1 MSIIKGALYVVA
13 TPLGNLAD
21 ITARALDVLRAVDVI
36 AAEDTRHSRTLI
48 THFGLD
54 TPLMSLHEHNEHAA
68 MAAVLQRLS
77 AGDAVALIS
86 DAGTPLISDP
96 GFPLVRA
103 AREQGY
109 AVIPVPGACAA
120 IAALS
125 VGGLP
130 TDRFVFEG
138 FLPAKSQARVTR
150 LAELQRETRT
160 LVFYESTHRISAVL
174 ADMATAFG
182 TTRQAVVAR
191 EMTKLYEDIRSGD
204 LGDLAMH
211 YADSVHCK
219 GEFVVLIAGAAAQQA
234 DDFARAEEIL
244 IALLEDLPV
253 KKAVTLTAR
262 LTAVGKNWLYDRALQ
277 LKNK

>member
-1 MSIIKGALYVVA
+1 MSIEKGALYIVA

-21 ITARALDVLRAVDVI
+21 ITARALDVLREVDVV
-36 AAEDTRHSRTLI
+36 AAEDTRHSRSLLA
-48 THFGLD
+48 HFGID
-54 TPLMSLHEHNEHAA
+54 TPMLSLHEHNEHAA
-68 MAAVLQRLS
+68 MTAVLKRLAAS
-77 AGDAVALIS
+77 ASVALIS

-109 AVIPVPGACAA
+109 AVIPIPGACAA

-138 FLPAKSQARVTR
+138 FLPAKSQARLSR
-150 LAELQRETRT
+150 LAALQRETRT

-174 ADMATAFG
+174 ADMAAIFG
-182 TTRQAVVAR
+182 ATREAVVAR
-191 EMTKLYEDIRSGD
+191 EMTKLYEDIRSGAI
-204 LGDLAMH
+204 GTLAQH
-211 YADSVHCK
+211 FSDSAQCK
-219 GEFVVLIAGAAAQQA
+219 GEFVVLVAGAAEQQD

-244 IALLEDLPV
+244 VALLEDLPV
-253 KKAVTLTAR
+253 KKAVALAVR
-262 LTAVGKNWLYDRALQ
+262 LTAVSKNWLYDRALQ